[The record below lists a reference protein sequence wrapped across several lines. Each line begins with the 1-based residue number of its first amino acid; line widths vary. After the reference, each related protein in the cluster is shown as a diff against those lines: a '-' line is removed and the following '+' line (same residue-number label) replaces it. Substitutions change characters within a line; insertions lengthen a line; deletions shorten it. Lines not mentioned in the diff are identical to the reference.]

1 MAERT
6 LHRKRSGC
14 KRSVLWKRIKPY
26 AYLAPAL
33 LPLLLF
39 VFYPL
44 VASFHI
50 SFLEWNMVSPNPKW
64 VGLDNYRELLFDS
77 REFRVATW
85 NTLKY
90 ALWMVLFLV
99 VLPCLA
105 AFAVTR
111 VAGRAQTFYKSA
123 LFVPTVLSLAVASL
137 IFLWLYN
144 PIIGVL
150 NGLLKVLGFSPVN
163 WLNDPDWAL
172 FSMALIVAWKTFG
185 YHFIILL
192 AGMLAVPGEIIEST
206 RVEGL
211 RSHWGLLR
219 RFFLPLTGGTLL
231 FVFMMAIVNGIQYAF
246 VPVQMLT
253 NGGPDQQTNHLV
265 FLTYQYGFQFF
276 RSGLASA
283 TAVLTFLFFLVLV
296 IIQARL
302 IDRRIYYEN

>member
-1 MAERT
+1 MAVNVSGS
-6 LHRKRSGC
+6 KRG
-14 KRSVLWKRIKPY
+14 RRWAAGWKRLKPY
-26 AYLAPAL
+26 VYIAPAL

-39 VFYPL
+39 VFFPL
-44 VASFHI
+44 FKSVQI

-64 VGLDNYRELLFDS
+64 VGLDNYRELLLDS

-85 NTLKY
+85 NTVKY
-90 ALWMVLFLV
+90 ALWLMLFLV
-99 VLPCLA
+99 CFPFLT

-111 VAGRAQTFYKSA
+111 VSERAQAFYKSA
-123 LFVPTVLSLAVASL
+123 LFVPTVLSLAVAAL

-144 PIIGVL
+144 PIVGVL
-150 NGLLKVLGFSPVN
+150 NGVLTALGFSPVN

-172 FSMALIVAWKTFG
+172 FSMVLIVAWKTFG

-192 AGMLAVPGEIIEST
+192 AAMLAVPGEIIEST

-211 RSHWGLLR
+211 RSQWGLLR
-219 RFFLPLTGGTLL
+219 RIILPLTSGTLL

-283 TAVLTFLFFLVLV
+283 TAVLTFLFFFMLVL
-296 IIQARL
+296 IQAL
-302 IDRRIYYEN
+302 FLERRVHYEN